1 MTQKAVAIVQATI
14 FIDNSFCGG
23 FDSGNFK
30 IATKDQFKLE
40 VPYSGGLCSGDFR
53 TTIICP
59 FYLFIYDVGDLYSE

>member
-23 FDSGNFK
+23 FEINLS
-30 IATKDQFKLE
+30 LE